1 MFAQNFDG
9 FATVV
14 GKVLIHV
21 TETLNRDCM
30 QVICVWREMVEERGD
45 AYGICKPVFTPR
57 TPRP

>member
-9 FATVV
+9 FATMV

-21 TETLNRDCM
+21 TKHSIGTTCR
-30 QVICVWREMVEERGD
+30 VIYVWREMVEERGD
-45 AYGICKPVFTPR
+45 AYGICKPDFTHK